1 MCIKVLAF
9 VIHDS
14 WKLINM
20 NYIEAF
26 MLKNSPS
33 SKRTAIFF
41 LVLSLAQGFD
51 VCFEVCCDLWE
62 RAVMCV
68 PLTLSRWSVRAPGPS
83 YTALQLGRSSSPPS
97 WRVPLPCCCAES
109 LLPAVSAHAEHMPPL
124 QLCGNKHM
132 VAKKKIYSLPKCTLK
147 IPYARIA

>member
-1 MCIKVLAF
+1 MCIKVMAF

-68 PLTLSRWSVRAPGPS
+68 RLSLCLDDLFELLGLLTQLFSWGEALPHLHEECRYLVAAQKACCPPFQPMQNTCLHCSCVETNTWLQKRK
-83 YTALQLGRSSSPPS
+83 YTLYQSAL
-97 WRVPLPCCCAES
+97 
-109 LLPAVSAHAEHMPPL
+109 
-124 QLCGNKHM
+124 
-132 VAKKKIYSLPKCTLK
+132 
-147 IPYARIA
+147 